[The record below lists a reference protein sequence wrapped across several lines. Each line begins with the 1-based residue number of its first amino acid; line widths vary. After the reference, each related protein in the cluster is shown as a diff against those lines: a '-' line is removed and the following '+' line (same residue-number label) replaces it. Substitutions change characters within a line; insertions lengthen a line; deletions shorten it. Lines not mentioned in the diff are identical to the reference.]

1 MELGFGAEYDSFRQ
15 EVRDFIVAH
24 WPPADGDLKSRAN
37 ERAFVVAAIE
47 RGYMHR
53 AIPRRFG
60 GSEQEPDI
68 AKAEIIREE
77 LTKARAPAGRIPG
90 NGLVVPTPLEWGT
103 EEQKAR
109 FIKIGRA
116 AGRERE
122 C

>member
-60 GSEQEPDI
+60 GSEQEPAI

-77 LTKARAPAGRIPG
+77 LTTARAPAVRIPRK
-90 NGLVVPTPLEWGT
+90 GLVVPPLLDWGT
-103 EEQKAR
+103 EAQRSDKR
-109 FIKIGRA
+109 RVGKR
-116 AGRERE
+116 
-122 C
+122 CVS

>member
-68 AKAEIIREE
+68 AKAEIHREQ
-77 LTKARAPAGRIPG
+77 LTTAPAPAARIPG
-90 NGLVVPTPLEWGT
+90 NGIGDPSPHAWGT

-109 FIKIGRA
+109 VQAPTLRSEPAWGP
-116 AGRERE
+116 
-122 C
+122 

>member
-53 AIPRRFG
+53 EIPRRFG
-60 GSEQEPDI
+60 GSQQAPDI
-68 AKAEIIREE
+68 AKAEIISAERQDARREG
-77 LTKARAPAGRIPG
+77 KRVQAGVDSGCRR
-90 NGLVVPTPLEWGT
+90 THKKK
-103 EEQKAR
+103 QK
-109 FIKIGRA
+109 
-116 AGRERE
+116 
-122 C
+122 